1 MKVINK
7 REIIILMM
15 SVLLVLS
22 IILSVSLSALLSN
35 KSVKGVVVFSSK
47 YALVVAESSNPTQN
61 LQTSSI
67 SFDKKVLSADVV
79 ANVELTQQS
88 QVSTNSINNGSIVG
102 NFYKYSWGIDDI
114 DLDSQSLIYK
124 VFADNDFSFYPQ
136 LKISISYKSENFGG
150 VHLSFRTQQD
160 NVYSI
165 VDSMGQYYSY
175 YVKVGDYNYL
185 ITYPTVSTLED
196 GYYLR
201 EVTCFVL
208 DEYNQPMKFIGQGAD
223 IASYTLNISDIID
236 GVYFEDSYT
245 YDASLNLEFSLDTNF
260 VI

>member
-1 MKVINK
+1 
-7 REIIILMM
+7 
-15 SVLLVLS
+15 
-22 IILSVSLSALLSN
+22 
-35 KSVKGVVVFSSK
+35 
-47 YALVVAESSNPTQN
+47 
-61 LQTSSI
+61 
-67 SFDKKVLSADVV
+67 
-79 ANVELTQQS
+79 
-88 QVSTNSINNGSIVG
+88 
-102 NFYKYSWGIDDI
+102 
-114 DLDSQSLIYK
+114 
-124 VFADNDFSFYPQ
+124 
-136 LKISISYKSENFGG
+136 
-150 VHLSFRTQQD
+150 
-160 NVYSI
+160 
-165 VDSMGQYYSY
+165 MGQYYSY